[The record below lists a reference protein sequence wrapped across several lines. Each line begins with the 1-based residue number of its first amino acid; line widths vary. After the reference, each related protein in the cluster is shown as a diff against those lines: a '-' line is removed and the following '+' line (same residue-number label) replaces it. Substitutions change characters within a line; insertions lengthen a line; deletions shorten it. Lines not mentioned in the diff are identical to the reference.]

1 MQCPRCQHANSSELI
16 LCLGR
21 NRHVVPLS
29 EARQGRDHG
38 R

>member
-1 MQCPRCQHANSSELI
+1 MQCPRRQHSNSLELS
-16 LCLGR
+16 LCLGC